1 MNSPTRKPKNNSKK
15 LSPDPALISIR
26 RNGTTLGPYTIQQV
40 QRMLDDGV
48 LFSADSAAYEGSDRW
63 EPLYSISGLRIAR
76 PATDGPAPDRSLDI
90 LMIQSQ
96 MKSKGV
102 AVVLALFIPFLGLF
116 YSAPVAALV
125 SLFFGILP
133 FVMLNNKS
141 GTPEFALIVFSI
153 TYVVSIFRALAG
165 VSRYNA
171 RLLARHS
178 ERGA

>member
-1 MNSPTRKPKNNSKK
+1 MSSQARKTTKSKSPAPV
-15 LSPDPALISIR
+15 LISVR
-26 RNGTTLGPYTIQQV
+26 RDGTKLGPYTVEQV
-40 QRMLDDGV
+40 QRMLDDGI
-48 LFSADSAAYEGSDRW
+48 LLPADSAAYEGSDRW
-63 EPLYSISGLRIAR
+63 EPLYSVSGLRIAR
-76 PATDGPAPDRSLDI
+76 PATDSPTDRSLDV

-125 SLFFGILP
+125 CLFFGILP
-133 FVMLNNKS
+133 FVMLNNKA